1 MNHLVKH
8 LIRYLNRRIS
18 EVNDM
23 AKKIIEFVKNK
34 ETKNTIRYGEEKG
47 EGRSNISGSLYIM
60 KSMLNNDVPE
70 SIMVTIEY

>member
-1 MNHLVKH
+1 
-8 LIRYLNRRIS
+8 
-18 EVNDM
+18 M

-47 EGRSNISGSLYIM
+47 EGRADISGSLYIM